1 MKGSWFF
8 IDFNKKERIKYLT
21 AVYFFIAIVE
31 YISQYKNDDFFLC
44 LTKPLL
50 MPLLLVI
57 YCLKSKL
64 KNKLFI
70 TSLFTAWIA
79 NLFLI
84 GNSTILIA
92 FGSVFFLFYRII
104 IFMLIKFPGYFRF
117 FLGCIPFLLAFI
129 FFVTDNNLRFEESLY
144 IFLRQGI
151 LMVLFGGFVLGN
163 YILKQNNSNFIMVIS
178 TLFIT
183 VAQFFFILKKFN
195 ISPDSADTLGMLLFI
210 IGQYLLYR
218 YIIVEEVKH
227 SRKG

>member
-92 FGSVFFLFYRII
+92 FGSVFFLF
-104 IFMLIKFPGYFRF
+104 FRF